1 MLFFTLETRKAKLD
15 LRENDKFTEL
25 KDEDPSILI
34 KKEGLS
40 EKERED
46 VWELVS
52 SYNRL
57 GFVLHNYPRVF
68 LFLSL
73 KTKFLK
79 WDEEG
84 VIDTWKRVRL
94 YVCKERIEKP
104 ERSEVGQEFEWLFNE
119 AIKYQIRKGSKT

>member
-1 MLFFTLETRKAKLD
+1 M
-15 LRENDKFTEL
+15 
-25 KDEDPSILI
+25 
-34 KKEGLS
+34 S

-84 VIDTWKRVRL
+84 VIDTWKRVKL
-94 YVCKERIEKP
+94 YVYKERIDKP
-104 ERSEVGQEFEWLFNE
+104 ERSEVGQELNGCSMKQLN
-119 AIKYQIRKGSKT
+119 IKNVRTGKN

>member
-1 MLFFTLETRKAKLD
+1 MTSGIMINLEI
-15 LRENDKFTEL
+15 
-25 KDEDPSILI
+25 KDEDPSILV
-34 KKEGLS
+34 KKESLS

-52 SYNRL
+52 SYNRI

-79 WDEEG
+79 WDAEG
-84 VIDTWKRVRL
+84 VIDTWKRVIH
-94 YVCKERIEKP
+94 YVYKRFDKGKEVK
-104 ERSEVGQEFEWLFNE
+104 
-119 AIKYQIRKGSKT
+119 